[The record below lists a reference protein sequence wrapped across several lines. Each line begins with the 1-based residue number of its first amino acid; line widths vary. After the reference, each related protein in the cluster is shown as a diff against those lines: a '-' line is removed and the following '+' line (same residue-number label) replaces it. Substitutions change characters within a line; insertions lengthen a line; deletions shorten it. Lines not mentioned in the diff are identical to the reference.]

1 MFHSL
6 SPLAQPAFAQPAS
19 SQSTHA
25 DWPAVPAPS
34 AYTGPDRR
42 SPCLS
47 DTQAAGTGRGATGR
61 AQIKRRL

>member
-6 SPLAQPAFAQPAS
+6 SPLAQPAFVQPAS
-19 SQSTHA
+19 SH